1 MYISSQ
7 VRSFK
12 KRGSLGKI
20 VTFASVLTIY
30 LFIYLFVHSDTVPT
44 SLQEIRSKSLIII
57 CIYNVSIQVEKAMV
71 KCRTTVC

>member
-20 VTFASVLTIY
+20 VTFASVLNY

-44 SLQEIRSKSLIII
+44 SLQEISSKSLIII

-71 KCRTTVC
+71 KRRTTVC

>member
-1 MYISSQ
+1 MYISLQ

-20 VTFASVLTIY
+20 VTFASVLNY

-44 SLQEIRSKSLIII
+44 NLQEIRSKSLIII

>member
-20 VTFASVLTIY
+20 VTFASVLNY

>member
-1 MYISSQ
+1 MYISLQ

-20 VTFASVLTIY
+20 VTFASVLNY

>member
-20 VTFASVLTIY
+20 VTFASVLNY

-44 SLQEIRSKSLIII
+44 NLQEIRSKSLIII